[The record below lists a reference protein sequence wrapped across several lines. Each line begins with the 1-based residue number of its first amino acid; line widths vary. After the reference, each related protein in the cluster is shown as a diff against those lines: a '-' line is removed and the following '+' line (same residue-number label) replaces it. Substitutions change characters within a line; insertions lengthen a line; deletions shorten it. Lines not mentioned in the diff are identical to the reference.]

1 MQNQTSAIGRVEADT
16 SIVEGLLRRYADGL
30 PTVALISDGNREA
43 LTEESERV
51 RKSVRGEEVGR
62 LG

>member
-1 MQNQTSAIGRVEADT
+1 MKAVRTQLLIGFLAVAM
-16 SIVEGLLRRYADGL
+16 IVYFALLVRIA
-30 PTVALISDGNREA
+30 VALISDGNREA

-51 RKSVRGEEVGR
+51 RKSLRGEEVGR